1 MSLIEKEMY
10 RFGPFSLDP
19 TERVVSRDGTRLS
32 LTPKVFD
39 TLVCLVRNHG
49 RLLTKDEL
57 LKEVWPDTFVE
68 EVNLAVNVSTLRKML
83 GEGPQEGRYIVTV
96 AGRGYRFVAAVQK
109 LTNEKGNERSTISD
123 NGLIASS
130 EVDLRT
136 TEYGFEE
143 LDLQKTSGADHAVA
157 STNRTDLQ
165 PLKGNTAS
173 GSSPAPSS
181 AKVTSGGIRW
191 IVAILAVLV
200 IAVLGSRGYF
210 HLHRKPKITEK
221 DTVVLADFA
230 NSTGDPV
237 FDDTLRTALS
247 VSLNQSPFLNVL
259 SYNKVV
265 STLKLMT
272 HPPDTKL
279 MPDIARELCIRAGSK
294 AYIAGSIAS
303 LGSEYVIGVKAVNC
317 QTGDTLAEQQVTADG
332 KEKVLNRVG
341 DAAAKLR
348 GQLGESLA
356 SVQKYDV
363 PLEQAT
369 TSSLEALQAY
379 STGVKINGE
388 KGAAAALPHNQRAIE
403 LDPDFA
409 MAYRALAGNYLG
421 LLQLGRANQYFTR
434 AFELREHASQREK
447 LLIVEDYYHR
457 VTGELEKAAQANQDT
472 IDNYPR
478 DRRAYL
484 DLSQTYGSGG
494 QYEQALKVAHQYQ
507 QLAPDNVGGYDQI
520 ANVTMAL
527 QRFDEARKAIQEAR
541 ARKLDDYLLHVALY
555 GLGFLGSDS
564 QTISTEQRWF
574 REDPAYENSGL
585 SLDSDTEA
593 YAGRIKKARELTKRA
608 VNSAV
613 RTDSKEN
620 GAIWW
625 ENAALREAAIGNVV
639 EARSDVAA
647 GLRLD
652 PASPSVQVEAALTYA
667 LVGDASQAQPLMRD
681 LNQRY
686 PLSTQIQSLW
696 LPSINAQIA
705 IDRKDAA
712 AAIEHLERAQLSIEF
727 GNIPFINQAS
737 CLYPTYIRGQAFLAA
752 GQGTQAAAEFQKTF
766 DHSGIVW
773 NCWTGALA
781 RLGVARANAL
791 QARTSQGADADAAR
805 VRALAAYKD
814 FLALWKDA
822 DPDIPILK
830 QAKTEYARLQ

>member
-1 MSLIEKEMY
+1 MKTFQSF
-10 RFGPFSLDP
+10 RLDLRNHCLWNGE
-19 TERVVSRDGTRLS
+19 ERVRIPPKAFDVLRYLVENPQRLV
-32 LTPKVFD
+32 TQ
-39 TLVCLVRNHG
+39 
-49 RLLTKDEL
+49 DEL
-57 LKEVWPDTFVE
+57 LEALWPDTYVNP
-68 EVNLAVNVSTLRKML
+68 EVLRKYILDVRKIL
-83 GEGPQEGRYIVTV
+83 GDRPDRPEFIETV
-96 AGRGYRFVAAVQK
+96 PKRGYRFVAAV
-109 LTNEKGNERSTISD
+109 SD
-123 NGLIASS
+123 DGAAEPLSASAAIVPAAPA
-130 EVDLRT
+130 EVA
-136 TEYGFEE
+136 GKHF
-143 LDLQKTSGADHAVA
+143 
-157 STNRTDLQ
+157 
-165 PLKGNTAS
+165 TAS
-173 GSSPAPSS
+173 A
-181 AKVTSGGIRW
+181 ATANTHTLRWRILGGVAIV
-191 IVAILAVLV
+191 IVA
-200 IAVLGSRGYF
+200 LGSVARIYF
-210 HLHRKPKITEK
+210 SRRAQALSEK

-237 FDDTLRTALS
+237 FNDTLKTALS
-247 VSLNQSPFLNVL
+247 VALNQSPFLNV
-259 SYNKVV
+259 V
-265 STLKLMT
+265 SDNRVAATLKLMT
-272 HPPDTKL
+272 RPPDTKL
-279 MPDIARELCIRAGSK
+279 MPDIARELCMRTGSK
-294 AYIAGSIAS
+294 TYIAGSIAS

-317 QTGDTLAEQQVTADG
+317 QTGDTLAEQQVTADD

-369 TSSLEALQAY
+369 TSSLEALQEY
-379 STGVKINGE
+379 SRGVKINGE
-388 KGAAAALPHNQRAIE
+388 KGVAAALPHNQRAIE
-403 LDPDFA
+403 LDPNFA

-421 LLQLGRANQYFTR
+421 LLQLGRASEYFSK

-494 QYEQALKVAHQYQ
+494 QYGQALKVAHQYQ

-520 ANVTMAL
+520 ANVNMAL
-527 QRFDEARKAIQEAR
+527 QHFDEARKAIQEAQ
-541 ARKLDDYLLHVALY
+541 ARKLDDYFLHVALY

-564 QTISTEQRWF
+564 RTMTTEQRWF

-593 YAGRIKKARELTKRA
+593 YAGRIRKARELTKRA
-608 VNSAV
+608 VDSAV

-625 ENAALREAAIGNVV
+625 ENAALREAAVGNFV
-639 EARSDVAA
+639 EARSDAAA
-647 GLRLD
+647 GLQLY
-652 PASPSVQVEAALTYA
+652 PPSPSVQVEAALAYA
-667 LVGDASQAQPLMRD
+667 LVGDASQAQPLWRD

-686 PLSTQIQSLW
+686 PLSTQVQSLW
-696 LPSINAQIA
+696 LPSISAQIA
-705 IDRKDAA
+705 IDRKNAA
-712 AAIEHLERAQLSIEF
+712 AGIEQLERALSPIEY
-727 GNIPFINQAS
+727 GNITFINQVS

-752 GQGTQAAAEFQKTF
+752 GQGVQAAAEFKKIL

-791 QARTSQGADADAAR
+791 QAKTSQGANADAAR

-822 DPDIPILK
+822 DPDVPILK
-830 QAKTEYARLQ
+830 EAKSEYTKLP

>member
-1 MSLIEKEMY
+1 MSLKEKEIY

-19 TERVVSRDGTRLS
+19 PERVISRDGKPLS

-68 EVNLAVNVSTLRKML
+68 EVNLAVNISTLRKML
-83 GEGPQEGRYIVTV
+83 GEGPQDGRYIVTV
-96 AGRGYRFVAAVQK
+96 SGRGYRFVATVLK
-109 LTNEKGNERSTISD
+109 VTNEEGNGRDPVSGDSLAA
-123 NGLIASS
+123 GA
-130 EVDLRT
+130 DLRT
-136 TEYGFEE
+136 TEHGFEE
-143 LDLQKTSGADHAVA
+143 LELQKPDGADYAA
-157 STNRTDLQ
+157 GSAIRTDLRR
-165 PLKGNTAS
+165 PTGDIAS
-173 GSSPAPSS
+173 SV
-181 AKVTSGGIRW
+181 KVTRGRRW
-191 IVAILAVLV
+191 IVAILVVLA

-210 HLHRKPKITEK
+210 QFRRIPKITEK
-221 DTVVLADFA
+221 DTVVLAVFA

-237 FDDTLRTALS
+237 FDDTLKTALS

-259 SYNKVV
+259 SDNKVV
-265 STLKLMT
+265 STLRLMT
-272 HPPDTKL
+272 RPPDTKL
-279 MPDIARELCIRAGSK
+279 MPEIARELCLRAGST

-363 PLEQAT
+363 PLEEAT

-403 LDPDFA
+403 LDPNFA

-421 LLQLGRANQYFTR
+421 LLQLGRASQYFSK

-484 DLSQTYGSGG
+484 DLSQTYGSEG
-494 QYEQALKVAHQYQ
+494 QYEQALKVARQYQ

-520 ANVTMAL
+520 VNVTIAL
-527 QRFDEARKAIQEAR
+527 QRFDEALKAIQQAQSRE
-541 ARKLDDYLLHVALY
+541 LDDYFLHVAVY
-555 GLGFLGSDS
+555 GLGFLASDS
-564 QTISTEQRWF
+564 QRIATEQRWF
-574 REDPAYENSGL
+574 REDPAYQNSGL

-593 YAGRIKKARELTKRA
+593 YAGRITKARELTKRA
-608 VNSAV
+608 VDSAV

-625 ENAALREAAIGNVV
+625 ENAALREAAIGNLG
-639 EARSDVAA
+639 EARRDVAA
-647 GLRLD
+647 GLQLY
-652 PASPSVQVEAALTYA
+652 PASASVQVEAALAYA
-667 LVGDASQAQPLMRD
+667 LVGDTSQAEPLWRD

-686 PLSTQIQSLW
+686 PLDTQVQSLW

-705 IDRKDAA
+705 IDRKNADAG
-712 AAIEHLERAQLSIEF
+712 IEYLERALPPIEY
-727 GNIPFINQAS
+727 GNITFINQAS

-752 GQGTQAAAEFQKTF
+752 AQGVQAAAEFQKILE
-766 DHSGIVW
+766 HNGITW

-791 QARTSQGADADAAR
+791 QARTSQGGDADAAR
-805 VRALAAYKD
+805 VRALAAYKV
-814 FLALWKDA
+814 FLTLWKDA
-822 DPDIPILK
+822 DADTPILK
-830 QAKTEYARLQ
+830 QAKTEYAKLQ

>member
-1 MSLIEKEMY
+1 MKTFQSF
-10 RFGPFSLDP
+10 RLDLRNHCLWNGE
-19 TERVVSRDGTRLS
+19 ERVRIPPKAFDVLRYLVENPQRLV
-32 LTPKVFD
+32 TQ
-39 TLVCLVRNHG
+39 
-49 RLLTKDEL
+49 DEL
-57 LKEVWPDTFVE
+57 LEALWPDTYVNP
-68 EVNLAVNVSTLRKML
+68 EVLRKYILDVRKIL
-83 GEGPQEGRYIVTV
+83 GDRPDRPEFIETV
-96 AGRGYRFVAAVQK
+96 PKRGYRFVAAV
-109 LTNEKGNERSTISD
+109 SD
-123 NGLIASS
+123 DGAAEPLSASAAIVPAAPA
-130 EVDLRT
+130 EVA
-136 TEYGFEE
+136 GKHF
-143 LDLQKTSGADHAVA
+143 
-157 STNRTDLQ
+157 
-165 PLKGNTAS
+165 TAS
-173 GSSPAPSS
+173 A
-181 AKVTSGGIRW
+181 ATANTHTLRWRILGGVAIV
-191 IVAILAVLV
+191 IVA
-200 IAVLGSRGYF
+200 LGSVARIYF
-210 HLHRKPKITEK
+210 SRRAQGLSEK

-237 FDDTLRTALS
+237 FNDTLKTALS
-247 VSLNQSPFLNVL
+247 VALNQSPFLNV
-259 SYNKVV
+259 V
-265 STLKLMT
+265 SDNRVAATLKLMT
-272 HPPDTKL
+272 RPPDTKL
-279 MPDIARELCIRAGSK
+279 MPDIARELCMRTGSK
-294 AYIAGSIAS
+294 TYIAGSIAS

-317 QTGDTLAEQQVTADG
+317 QTGDTLAEQQVTADD

-369 TSSLEALQAY
+369 TSSLEALQEY
-379 STGVKINGE
+379 SRGVKINGE
-388 KGAAAALPHNQRAIE
+388 KGVAAALPHNQRAIE
-403 LDPDFA
+403 LDPNFA

-421 LLQLGRANQYFTR
+421 LLQLGRASEYFSK

-494 QYEQALKVAHQYQ
+494 QYGQALKVAHQYQ

-520 ANVTMAL
+520 ANVNMAL
-527 QRFDEARKAIQEAR
+527 QHFDEARKAIQEAQ
-541 ARKLDDYLLHVALY
+541 ARKLDDYFLHVALY

-564 QTISTEQRWF
+564 RTMTTEQRWF

-593 YAGRIKKARELTKRA
+593 YAGRIRKARELTKRA
-608 VNSAV
+608 VDSAV

-625 ENAALREAAIGNVV
+625 ENAALREAAVGNFV
-639 EARSDVAA
+639 EARSDAAA
-647 GLRLD
+647 GLQLY
-652 PASPSVQVEAALTYA
+652 PPSPSVQVEAALAYA
-667 LVGDASQAQPLMRD
+667 LVGDASQAQPLWRD

-686 PLSTQIQSLW
+686 PLSTQVQSLW
-696 LPSINAQIA
+696 LPSISAQIA
-705 IDRKDAA
+705 IDRKNAA
-712 AAIEHLERAQLSIEF
+712 AGIEQLERALSPIEY
-727 GNIPFINQAS
+727 GNITFINQVS

-752 GQGTQAAAEFQKTF
+752 GQGVQAAAEFKKIL

-791 QARTSQGADADAAR
+791 QAKTSQGANADAAR

-822 DPDIPILK
+822 DPDVPILK
-830 QAKTEYARLQ
+830 EAKSEYTKLP